1 MPVVAVGAR
10 RGAGGLFVARG
21 RARRRVA
28 AAAFVPFEGPHQ
40 AGITALPIPEQ
51 GLVASFNVHSQDRAG
66 AEGDAAGAH
75 RGDPRADGGQ
85 AAARRGTPPIRPSTR
100 ASSGRSRPPDNL
112 SIVVGVGASL
122 FDDRFGLA
130 DRKPKE
136 LVTMPFLAN
145 DRLDPKLS
153 HGDVS
158 IIFEAGHNDTV
169 QFALRQLMR
178 RTRSDL
184 VLRWMI
190 DGYARGIGAGQCLGR
205 RDPTKPAGVQGRN
218 RQPRRRRRRAD
229 GSPRLGGP
237 DDGEPEWAVGGS
249 YQAVRIIRMFV
260 EFWDRTQLAEQE
272 ALIGRAKVSGAP
284 LGLTDEFDDP
294 DYPEDPDGKR
304 IKLDAHIRLANPR
317 TPETEENLIL
327 RRGFNYSRGFDGAGR
342 LDQGLA
348 FIAYQRSLQKGFLTV
363 QSRLKGEPLEEY
375 IMPVGGGFFF
385 VCRGLPVPTGSSA
398 ISWSTDRTG
407 CCDSRT
413 ESVSGVTAAYAV
425 NLLGDSSASSD
436 SAVAAVA
443 SSVERLRASAPAPP
457 RAPARALPPG
467 PVRASAGVGSGIP
480 SGAGS
485 VSACD
490 GQ

>member
-1 MPVVAVGAR
+1 MTQRPRRPGISRRGFVAGALGTGVAVGA
-10 RGAGGLFVARG
+10 GALAGCSSPEESAPP
-21 RARRRVA
+21 VA
-28 AAAFVPFEGPHQ
+28 AERFVPFEGAHQ
-40 AGITALPIPEQ
+40 TGITALPIPEQ
-51 GLVASFNVHSQDRAG
+51 GLVASFNVHAKDRAALRSTLQELTEEIRG
-66 AEGDAAGAH
+66 LMAGKPPET
-75 RGDPRADGGQ
+75 RDPAY
-85 AAARRGTPPIRPSTR
+85 PPVD
-100 ASSGRSRPPDNL
+100 SGILGEHPPADNL
-112 SIVVGVGASL
+112 AIVVGVGASL

-184 VLRWMI
+184 VLRWMV
-190 DGYARGIGAGQCLGR
+190 DGYARGIGAGVASEAATPRNLLGF
-205 RDPTKPAGVQGRN
+205 K
-218 RQPRRRRRRAD
+218 D
-229 GSPRLGGP
+229 GTANLDVDDSSIMDRHVWVGH

-260 EFWDRTQLAEQE
+260 EFWDRTQLIEQE
-272 ALIGRAKVSGAP
+272 TLIGREKISGAP
-284 LGLTDEFDDP
+284 MGMTGEFDDP

-317 TPETEENLIL
+317 TPETDKNLIL

-348 FIAYQRSLQKGFLTV
+348 FIAYQRSLQEGFLTV

-385 VCRGLPVPTGSSA
+385 MLP
-398 ISWSTDRTG
+398 
-407 CCDSRT
+407 
-413 ESVSGVTAAYAV
+413 GVTGPDRF
-425 NLLGDSSASSD
+425 LGD
-436 SAVAAVA
+436 
-443 SSVERLRASAPAPP
+443 
-457 RAPARALPPG
+457 AL
-467 PVRASAGVGSGIP
+467 V
-480 SGAGS
+480 
-485 VSACD
+485 D
-490 GQ
+490 

>member
-1 MPVVAVGAR
+1 VTPRPQRLGISRRGFVAGALGTGVAVGA
-10 RGAGGLFVARG
+10 GALASCSSREENPPPQ
-21 RARRRVA
+21 A
-28 AAAFVPFEGPHQ
+28 ADRFVPFEGPHQ
-40 AGITALPIPEQ
+40 TGITALPIPEQ
-51 GLVASFNVHSQDRAG
+51 GLIASFNVQSKDRAG
-66 AEGDAAGAH
+66 LKSTLQKLTEEIRGLMAGKPPES
-75 RGDPRADGGQ
+75 RDPAY
-85 AAARRGTPPIRPSTR
+85 PPVD
-100 ASSGRSRPPDNL
+100 SGILGEHPPADNL

-184 VLRWMI
+184 VLRWMV
-190 DGYARGIGAGQCLGR
+190 DGYARGIGAGRASEAATPRNLLGFK
-205 RDPTKPAGVQGRN
+205 DGTANLNVD
-218 RQPRRRRRRAD
+218 D
-229 GSPRLGGP
+229 GSVMDRHVWVGP
-237 DDGEPEWAVGGS
+237 DDGEPAWAVGGS

-260 EFWDRTQLAEQE
+260 EFWDRTQLVEQE

-284 LGLTDEFDDP
+284 LGLGAEFDDP

-317 TPETEENLIL
+317 TPETEKNLIL

-348 FIAYQRSLQKGFLTV
+348 FIAYQRSLQEGFLTV

-385 VCRGLPVPTGSSA
+385 MLP
-398 ISWSTDRTG
+398 
-407 CCDSRT
+407 
-413 ESVSGVTAAYAV
+413 GVTGGDRF
-425 NLLGDSSASSD
+425 LGDQLVD
-436 SAVAAVA
+436 
-443 SSVERLRASAPAPP
+443 
-457 RAPARALPPG
+457 
-467 PVRASAGVGSGIP
+467 
-480 SGAGS
+480 
-485 VSACD
+485 
-490 GQ
+490 